1 MWRNCLV
8 ANAVKIQELIEPSVV
23 ALGYSLWGLEFISA
37 GKHSVLR
44 VYIDKEDGILV
55 DDCAA
60 VSHHIS
66 GVLDVEDPIST
77 EYTLEVS
84 SPGMDRPLFKL
95 DQYKK
100 YIDNWVEIKL
110 RSPFEGRRKFAGTLT
125 AVEGEDVVVRIDNEE
140 FILPVDAID
149 KANIV
154 SKD

>member
-1 MWRNCLV
+1 M
-8 ANAVKIQELIEPSVV
+8 ANADKIQELIEPSVE
-23 ALGYSLWGLEFISA
+23 ALGYELWGLEFISA

-44 VYIDKEDGILV
+44 VYIDKEEGILV

-60 VSHHIS
+60 VSHQVS
-66 GVLDVEDPIST
+66 GILDVEDPIST

-95 DQYKK
+95 SHYKK
-100 YIDNWVEIKL
+100 FINNWVEIKL
-110 RSPFEGRRKFAGTLT
+110 RAPFEGRRKFAGTLT
-125 AVEGEDVVVRIDNEE
+125 AIEGEDVVVRIDNEE

>member
-1 MWRNCLV
+1 M
-8 ANAVKIQELIEPSVV
+8 ANADKIQELIEPSVI
-23 ALGYSLWGLEFISA
+23 ALGYELWGLEFISA
-37 GKHSVLR
+37 GKHSILR
-44 VYIDKEDGILV
+44 VYIDKEGGILV
-55 DDCAA
+55 DDCAT
-60 VSHHIS
+60 VSHQVS

-110 RSPFEGRRKFAGTLT
+110 RAPFEGRRKFAGTLT

-140 FILPVDAID
+140 FMLPIDAID